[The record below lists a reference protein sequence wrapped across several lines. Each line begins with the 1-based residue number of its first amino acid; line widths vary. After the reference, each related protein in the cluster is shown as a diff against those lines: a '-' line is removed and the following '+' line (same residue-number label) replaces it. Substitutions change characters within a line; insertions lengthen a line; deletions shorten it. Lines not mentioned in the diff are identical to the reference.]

1 MVDYEDAA
9 HMELTPE
16 EIREQDGSYVVECP
30 ACGTPTTLMR
40 VMESGRCAGAD
51 GDPGCTADLGLELVW
66 SE

>member
-1 MVDYEDAA
+1 
-9 HMELTPE
+9 
-16 EIREQDGSYVVECP
+16 
-30 ACGTPTTLMR
+30 MR